1 MFSPPPRYP
10 SRSTAGGEDGLNY
23 LWDVT
28 TGNEI
33 GRLEA
38 NGVTALS
45 FNGDGRVLFSARGQ
59 GSAVRV
65 WPVDM
70 QDLQDQ
76 ARRLISRDPPQFTGA
91 ERRRYGL
98 K

>member
-1 MFSPPPRYP
+1 M
-10 SRSTAGGEDGLNY
+10 
-23 LWDVT
+23 T

-38 NGVTALS
+38 NGVAALG
-45 FNGDGRVLFSARGQ
+45 FNGDGRVLFSAGGRAASVQ
-59 GSAVRV
+59 I
-65 WPVDM
+65 WPVDL

-98 K
+98 ADISR